1 MNELPDLR
9 LHWVDGTIIVA
20 YLLMLVAVGIY
31 HSRRPGNLRDFF
43 LAGGNIKWLAVG
55 LSLMAALNSGMDY
68 LMQPSA
74 IIRFGLFAAIGSLSW
89 LVLYPYVFHI
99 VLPLYRR
106 LRAVT
111 VYEYLEQRFDLRVR
125 LLAAG
130 IFLLWRLGWMAT
142 ALYVPSL
149 AISVATGGR
158 ISVEALIMVIGCVV
172 TLYTMLG
179 GIRAVIWN
187 DVIQFCLMAVGL
199 IATIAI
205 CLANVEGGVAGV
217 FAQLSAVG
225 ADAPTSAPAGAS
237 GILSFF
243 VIPMTFAGMLISV
256 IVARLG
262 QYTSDQVMV
271 QRMQTARSI
280 HDARRAFL
288 INAVS
293 DTIWML
299 ALCFVGLALY
309 SFFQSHFGQLPVWA
323 MDKPDQIFPYFM
335 SLVFPVGLV
344 GLVLAAI
351 LAASI
356 SSIDS
361 ALNSLTSV
369 VMVDF
374 VQRLFWKQDPAR
386 ENDPDDQKKRVLAS
400 RIVNVAVGAV
410 GIAISLNVSALGS
423 LLEIANKIINSFAG
437 PILGIYLLGMFSR
450 RAHSVG
456 VLVGGVMGTCVTLY
470 VAFQGQ
476 IHGMLNRTFGL
487 GWTESLLI
495 SFLWTSTFG
504 LVATLLIGIVVSVFL
519 RRPTEDPADKWI
531 WASVVKRELKE

>member
-9 LHWVDGTIIVA
+9 LHWIDGAIIIA
-20 YLLMLVAVGIY
+20 YLLMLIAVGIY
-31 HSRRPGNLRDFF
+31 HSRRPGDMRDFF
-43 LAGGNIKWLAVG
+43 LAGSNVKWLAMG
-55 LSLMAALNSGMDY
+55 LSLMAALNSGIDY

-89 LVLYPYVFHI
+89 LVIYPYVFHI

-106 LRAVT
+106 LQAVS
-111 VYEYLEQRFDLRVR
+111 VYEYLEHRFDLRVR

-130 IFLLWRLGWMAT
+130 IFLLWRFGWMAT

-172 TLYTMLG
+172 TIYTMLG

-187 DVIQFCLMAVGL
+187 DVFQFWLMALGL
-199 IATIAI
+199 GTTIAI
-205 CLANVEGGVAGV
+205 CIANVEGGVAGIL
-217 FAQLSAVG
+217 AQLRAVG
-225 ADAPTSAPAGAS
+225 TDAPTSAPAGAS
-237 GILSFF
+237 GFLSFF
-243 VIPMTFAGMLISV
+243 FVPMTYAGMLISV

-262 QYTSDQVMV
+262 QFTSDQVMV

-280 HDARRAFL
+280 QDARRGFL
-288 INAVS
+288 VNAVS

-309 SFFQSHFGQLPVWA
+309 AYFQSRFGQLPAWA

-335 SLVFPVGLV
+335 SLVFPIGLV
-344 GLVLAAI
+344 GLVIAAI

-386 ENDPDDQKKRVLAS
+386 EDNANDQKKRVLAS
-400 RIVNVAVGAV
+400 RLVNVAVGV
-410 GIAISLNVSALGS
+410 IGVAISMNVAALGS

-450 RAHSVG
+450 RAHSLG
-456 VLVGGVMGTCVTLY
+456 VLVGGVLGTCITLY

-476 IHGMLNRTFGL
+476 IHGLLNRSFGL

-504 LVATLLIGIVVSVFL
+504 LVATLFIGVVASIVL
-519 RRPTEDPADKWI
+519 QRPRQDPAEAWI